1 MQIHPTNPHLS
12 RLRRLAA
19 IRSLVV
25 ALAMVGVGGFLGW
38 ILLDTPIVLSLMP
51 AGRGSPGATAAGITA
66 WVLAIAVP
74 ASLLVFGM
82 ARIAGVLERWTGRF
96 PRRPDLTLRQA
107 LAPGRSAV
115 ADLVL
120 PDGRRIHEV
129 LIGPFG
135 AVVLGDVP
143 PPEFSRTD
151 GIRWELLSSRHD
163 WVPVEPPAERAA
175 RDADRL
181 RSWFVAED
189 RDFVVAVQA
198 VLATDDPRVH
208 GTAACP
214 VIGTQDLAGWVAALP
229 AQKSL
234 IPTRLDRLHAMVKVA
249 AAGKTIRR

>member
-1 MQIHPTNPHLS
+1 MQISPTNP
-12 RLRRLAA
+12 LAP
-19 IRSLVV
+19 RSGRFAAVRALVV
-25 ALAMVGVGGFLGW
+25 ALAMVGVGGILGW
-38 ILLDTPIVLSLMP
+38 ILLETPIILSLMP
-51 AGRGSPGATAAGITA
+51 AGRGSPGAIAAGITA

-82 ARIAGVLERWTGRF
+82 ARIAFVLEIWTGRF
-96 PRRPDLTLRQA
+96 PRRPASTLRQA

-120 PDGRRIHEV
+120 PDGRHVHELLV
-129 LIGPFG
+129 GPFG
-135 AVVLGDVP
+135 AVVIGDVP
-143 PPEFSRTD
+143 PPTFSRTD
-151 GIRWELLSSRHD
+151 GLRWELMSGRNN

-189 RDFVVAVQA
+189 RDFVVTVHA
-198 VLATDDPRVH
+198 VLATDDPRVR

-214 VIGTQDLAGWVAALP
+214 VIGTQDLAAWVDALP

-234 IPTRLDRLHAMVKVA
+234 TPTRLDRLHAMVKAA
-249 AAGKTIRR
+249 AAGKTVRH